1 MVERR
6 LKLRN
11 LNYTG
16 KIPYNTFE
24 KVKFVT
30 DNFRLSAMGKKTN
43 GMKIGIL
50 TAGGDCPG
58 LNAAIRGVGKTA
70 IIKYGMKLI
79 GISDGFTGLI
89 NKEYIELTEQNLSG
103 ILTLGGTILGTSR
116 EKPFKSAGK
125 KKNEIRKPDLIKEHY
140 EQLGLDCLVCI
151 GGNGTLKT
159 AYLLSQEGLNV
170 IGMPKTI
177 DNDVWGTDITFGFDS
192 AVNIATEAIDRL
204 HSTANSHKRIMLIEV
219 MGHNAGW
226 IALYSGIAGGGDVIL
241 IPEIPYKEEKIAE
254 YLLHRAEENKPYSI
268 VVVAEGIRNPGKE
281 RSVAQYLSKKISEL
295 TGLDTRETV
304 LGYIQRGGT
313 PSPMDRVLATR
324 YGTAAAD
331 MIAERDFGKMVAM
344 KNNQIV
350 ALPLADVSGKLKLI
364 KPDDPLVIQA
374 QKIGTSFGV

>member
-1 MVERR
+1 
-6 LKLRN
+6 
-11 LNYTG
+11 
-16 KIPYNTFE
+16 
-24 KVKFVT
+24 
-30 DNFRLSAMGKKTN
+30 
-43 GMKIGIL
+43 MKIGIL

-58 LNAAIRGVGKTA
+58 INAAIRGVGKTA
-70 IIKYGMKLI
+70 IVKYGMRVL

-89 NKEYIELTEQNLSG
+89 NKEYRDLTEKDLSG

-116 EKPFKSAGK
+116 EKPFKSQK
-125 KKNEIRKPDLIKEHY
+125 KSQKDLRKPVLIREHY
-140 EQLGLDCLVCI
+140 EQMDLDCLVCI

-159 AYLLSQEGLNV
+159 ANLLAQEGLNV
-170 IGMPKTI
+170 VGIPKTI

-204 HSTANSHKRIMLIEV
+204 HSTANSHKRIMIIEL

-241 IPEIPYKEEKIAE
+241 IPEIPYKEEKIAD

-268 VVVAEGIRNPGKE
+268 VVVAEGVKNPGEGK
-281 RSVAQYLSKKISEL
+281 SVAQYLSNRITEL
-295 TGLDTRETV
+295 TGLETRETV

-331 MIAERDFGKMVAM
+331 MIASRDYGKMVAL
-344 KNNQIV
+344 KNDEIV
-350 ALPLADVSGKLKLI
+350 SVPLEDVAGKLKLVD
-364 KPDDPLVIQA
+364 PNDPLVIQT
-374 QKIGTSFGV
+374 KNMGTNFGT

>member
-1 MVERR
+1 MSKR
-6 LKLRN
+6 
-11 LNYTG
+11 
-16 KIPYNTFE
+16 
-24 KVKFVT
+24 
-30 DNFRLSAMGKKTN
+30 SS
-43 GMKIGIL
+43 GMRIGIL

-58 LNAAIRGVGKTA
+58 INAAIRGVGKTA
-70 IIKYGMKLI
+70 IVKYGMTLI
-79 GISDGFTGLI
+79 GISDGFTGMI
-89 NKEYIELTEQNLSG
+89 NKDYTELSENDLSG

-116 EKPFKSAGK
+116 EKPFKGSG
-125 KKNEIRKPDLIKEHY
+125 KKNEIKKPDLIREHY

-159 AYLLSQEGLNV
+159 AHLLSGEGLNV
-170 IGMPKTI
+170 VGIPKTI

-204 HSTANSHKRIMLIEV
+204 HSTANSHKRIMLIEL

-226 IALYSGIAGGGDVIL
+226 IALYSGIASGGDVIL

-268 VVVAEGIRNPGKE
+268 VVVAEGVSNPLKD
-281 RSVAQYLSKKISEL
+281 RSVAHYLSNRINEM
-295 TGLDTRETV
+295 TGLETRETV

-331 MIAERDFGKMVAM
+331 MIADRDFGKMVAL
-344 KNNQIV
+344 KNDEIV
-350 ALPLADVSGKLKLI
+350 SVSLADVSGKLKLVE
-364 KPDDPLVIQA
+364 PDNPLVLQA
-374 QKIGTSFGV
+374 KSMGTSFGI